1 LHDQHDRMNDF
12 DASLPAR
19 GRDGPAS
26 FNGDGNRNPRGRR
39 RRGNRRRRGGGPNG
53 TGGPNG
59 RLDRDE
65 RDDRDRDL
73 DAPDGADWL
82 DAGGDDRNG
91 SGYDRDREPA
101 RDRDHRGGGGRPDD
115 REEQEAVSGCLF
127 IVKDG
132 FGFLRQ
138 ARHNYLSGPGDI
150 FVPNGL
156 IQRFRLRSGQFV
168 EGRLGR
174 GRRGKKRRPLEVVD
188 RVDGDTPDVAAR
200 RPGFKSLI
208 SVDPTRR
215 INLESQN
222 DPTLRV
228 IDLVTPIGFGQRML
242 VVAPPRTGKT
252 VILQK
257 MANAIC
263 QNHPNAH
270 VIVLLVDER
279 PEEVTDFRRTCTS
292 AEVVA
297 SSLDMDAAAH
307 VAVVEVVNE
316 RVRRL
321 AEAGKDV
328 VCLMD
333 SLTRMSRAFNTERG
347 RSGRTLSGGM
357 DSTAMQKPREFF
369 GSARAFEGGGSIT
382 NIATVLVDTG
392 SKMDQVIFEEFK
404 GTGNCELVL
413 NRELADLRVYPAINV
428 KDSGTRKEEKL
439 RDPQE
444 LQLINILRR
453 GMLRFGP
460 QRAMEALVQR
470 VKTTS
475 SNAELLLMLQ
485 KQAI

>member
-1 LHDQHDRMNDF
+1 MSD
-12 DASLPAR
+12 DAFYPRTAR
-19 GRDGPAS
+19 GDGHDPATVT
-26 FNGDGNRNPRGRR
+26 GREPGRR
-39 RRGNRRRRGGGPNG
+39 RRRGHRRRRRPLGDGAQD
-53 TGGPNG
+53 G
-59 RLDRDE
+59 RSDRD
-65 RDDRDRDL
+65 
-73 DAPDGADWL
+73 AD
-82 DAGGDDRNG
+82 GDDGQDREAFRHDPRLAPRHDGGRNG
-91 SGYDRDREPA
+91 ASPA
-101 RDRDHRGGGGRPDD
+101 V
-115 REEQEAVSGCLF
+115 EEEEAVSGCLF
-127 IVKDG
+127 VVKDG

-138 ARHNYLSGPGDI
+138 ARLNYLSGPGDV
-150 FVPNGL
+150 FVPAGV
-156 IQRFRLRSGQFV
+156 IQRYRLRSGQFI

-174 GRRGKKRRPLEVVD
+174 GKRGKKRRPLEVVD
-188 RVDGDTPDVAAR
+188 RVDGDPPEVASR
-200 RPGFKSLI
+200 RPGFKSLT

-215 INLESQN
+215 INLEGRDN

-242 VVAPPRTGKT
+242 IVAPPRVGKT
-252 VILQK
+252 VILHK
-257 MANAIC
+257 IANAIG
-263 QNHPNAH
+263 QNHPDAH

-279 PEEVTDFRRTCTS
+279 PEEVTDFRRTCTH
-292 AEVVA
+292 AEVIA
-297 SSLDMDAAAH
+297 SSLDMDPSAH
-307 VAVVEVVNE
+307 VAVVEVVMD

-347 RSGRTLSGGM
+347 RSGRTLTGGM

-413 NRELADLRVYPAINV
+413 NRELADLRVFPAINV

-444 LQLINILRR
+444 LQLINLLRR
-453 GMLRFGP
+453 GMLRFGA
-460 QRAMEALVQR
+460 QRSMEGLVSR